1 MQSITKQQ
9 IVGGFNRQESWAVV
23 WIYKRFQP
31 EVFTVV
37 RRLLGSGSAAV
48 EDIVAEIFA
57 GLVENRK
64 RFAQMQKIREFL
76 FLETRNACAEQ
87 LKNQEKALNRTEE
100 FKEELYRLK
109 EEAVDRAEQL
119 AVFSQMASRAIDDL
133 PTQCR
138 TIFQLFYRDRLSN
151 EAIAAQLGIS
161 EKTVANQK
169 ALAMKMLK
177 MALQDKA
184 NFIFQF
190 IFFI

>member
-1 MQSITKQQ
+1 MQPVRNQQ
-9 IVGGFNRQESWAVV
+9 IVGGFNRQEPWAVV

-37 RRLLGSGSAAV
+37 RRLLGPGSPAV
-48 EDIVAEIFA
+48 DDIVAEIFA
-57 GLVENRK
+57 SLVENRK
-64 RFAQMQKIREFL
+64 RFPRMQKIREFL
-76 FLETRNACAEQ
+76 FLETRNACAKQ

-100 FKEELYRLK
+100 FKDDQYLFK

-119 AVFSQMASRAIDDL
+119 AVFSQLASRAIDDL

-138 TIFQLFYRDRLSN
+138 TIFQLFYRDRLGN
-151 EAIAAQLGIS
+151 EAIAEQLGIS

-177 MALQDKA
+177 MELRDKA